1 MFKEPEELRIVQLAD
16 TLADKIWAEVIKWEY
31 FAKSTL
37 GMQIVDSADSIGANI
52 VESLG
57 RFHIKEQI
65 RFLHISRGSLWETKR
80 WLNRAYKRELLSSN
94 KFNELITIIK
104 NLAPQLN
111 AFINRKSRMKPN

>member
-1 MFKEPEELRIVQLAD
+1 MFKGPEKLRIVQLAD
-16 TLADKIWAEVIKWEY
+16 TLADKIWDEVIKWNY
-31 FAKSTL
+31 FAKNTL
-37 GMQIVDSADSIGANI
+37 GMQIVDAADSIGANI

-80 WLNRAYKRELLSSN
+80 WLNRALRRKLLATK
-94 KFNELITIIK
+94 KFEESMGIVE

-111 AFINRKSRMKPN
+111 AFITKKHNDGV